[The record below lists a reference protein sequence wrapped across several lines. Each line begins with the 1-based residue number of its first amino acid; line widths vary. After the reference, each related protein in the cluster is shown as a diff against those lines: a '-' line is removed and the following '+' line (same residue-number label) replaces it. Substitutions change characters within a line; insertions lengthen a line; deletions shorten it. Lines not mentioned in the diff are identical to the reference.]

1 MIRTF
6 LNVMRASARTYLY
19 ICMLIFCLSSD
30 LKAQDSNP
38 DQHFFETL
46 YDIPVMQGLDE
57 LEDMALS
64 FDKAGG
70 RIAEA
75 GASTDVL
82 SDREVISFY
91 KTALEQMGWR
101 RVEGTYDP
109 YQFTREDEHLSI
121 FITKSG
127 ASTVYRFLLEP
138 EMQ

>member
-1 MIRTF
+1 MNRI
-6 LNVMRASARTYLY
+6 LLY
-19 ICMLIFCLSSD
+19 VCMLTICLSSGAAA
-30 LKAQDSNP
+30 K

-46 YDIPVMQGLDE
+46 YDIPVKQGLDE
-57 LEDMALS
+57 VEDMALS

-101 RVEGTYDP
+101 QVEGTFDP
-109 YQFTREDEHLSI
+109 YQFTRENERLSI

-127 ASTVYRFLLEP
+127 VSTVYRFLLEP